1 MNFLKKKNNWTIILF
16 LVTVIIISHFF
27 VFFIGP
33 FINVHEDA
41 VPTFPLPYDE
51 GFTINA
57 TLLNKD
63 GTPKTDSKNNPQMFQ
78 LDICGNDPHFQ
89 AELDSQIN
97 TYVKKTFN
105 NSILPTLS
113 SLNQSLIGMTKT
125 ETA

>member
-1 MNFLKKKNNWTIILF
+1 MNFFKKKMNLTIILF

-27 VFFIGP
+27 SSYISP

-41 VPTFPLPYDE
+41 STSLPMPYDE
-51 GFTINA
+51 GFTVNA
-57 TLLNKD
+57 TLLNAD
-63 GTPKTDSKNNPQMFQ
+63 GTPKTDSKSNPQTFQ

-97 TYVKKTFN
+97 AYVKKTFN

-113 SLNQSLIGMTKT
+113 TLNQSLSSMAKT
-125 ETA
+125 DSE